1 MVIHPVRLRAVCR
14 LSPLLAT
21 TRTHTSIST
30 TELTLSSSLTTTY
43 YTAVKGLRRTYMLML
58 PWCLVVDCWW
68 WCVSIVCVHACMHAC
83 CRPSARPVTRAN
95 SHAKYVVAVVDA
107 VVNKPCT
114 TTSSMY
120 ISQQSMMC
128 IQYTSRLAALGRTTA
143 CAYVLAD
150 RIASS

>member
-1 MVIHPVRLRAVCR
+1 M
-14 LSPLLAT
+14 
-21 TRTHTSIST
+21 
-30 TELTLSSSLTTTY
+30 
-43 YTAVKGLRRTYMLML
+43 
-58 PWCLVVDCWW
+58 
-68 WCVSIVCVHACMHAC
+68 SIVCVHACMHAAVPAPG
-83 CRPSARPVTRAN
+83 RSRAPTAN
-95 SHAKYVVAVVDA
+95 AKYVVAVVDA

-114 TTSSMY
+114 TTMYLIY